1 VVALSL
7 SSRAVQVLGAPAAA
21 SGWTTLTESR
31 LRVVA
36 YHDVPDATAFSRQLD
51 LLCERW
57 VPVSAEQVRR
67 AAAGGRLPRRA
78 LWLTFD
84 DGHPAVVDTAMA
96 VLDAAGVHAT
106 AFVCPAVVDTCEPYW
121 FQVVDAAV
129 AEGLAEARSASRP
142 GLRARLKAMRDSD
155 RRSAVAALLDQLA
168 DRGVHVHRRQITS
181 DQLDRWRAGGH
192 EVGSHSWDHPLL
204 DRCDD
209 DEQRRQVR
217 RAHAWLADRGM
228 LPARPFFALPNGN
241 RAAVAEDEL
250 RCLGYGPPLLFDHRL
265 ARPARTGHVSRLRL
279 DAAADARR
287 TAAVVSGLQPAAQHL
302 LRRG

>member
-155 RRSAVAALLDQLA
+155 RRS
-168 DRGVHVHRRQITS
+168 
-181 DQLDRWRAGGH
+181 
-192 EVGSHSWDHPLL
+192 WDHPLL